1 MKIADKKKQSMEAIM
16 FDETDQ
22 DKITPADPVGYC
34 SYEVL
39 LLPSLAPLAFESAKR
54 RSNV

>member
-1 MKIADKKKQSMEAIM
+1 M

-22 DKITPADPVGYC
+22 DKIAPGDPVGYC

-39 LLPSLAPLAFESAKR
+39 LLPSLAPLAFKSAKR